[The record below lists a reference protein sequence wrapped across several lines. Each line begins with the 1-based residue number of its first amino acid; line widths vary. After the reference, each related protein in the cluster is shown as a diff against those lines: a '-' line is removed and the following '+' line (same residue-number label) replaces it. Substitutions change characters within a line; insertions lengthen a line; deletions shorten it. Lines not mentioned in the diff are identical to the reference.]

1 MYWSVRLE
9 NIDYLITLKVT
20 LVNDLQ
26 IISLPTILLQSIFTL
41 WEGDGEE
48 RGVLIRAGHLFDIM
62 A

>member
-26 IISLPTILLQSIFTL
+26 IISLPTILLQSIFT
-41 WEGDGEE
+41 
-48 RGVLIRAGHLFDIM
+48 F
-62 A
+62 